1 MSVATLRSDPRPSKE
16 EAASTLQRGHG
27 VAEIAFVC
35 EGSTTRLKHL
45 FQQTPC
51 RVLFPTPEIGDPKLA
66 VLLTTSGGLT
76 GGDDMR
82 LAAQLEPKA
91 QATLTTQ
98 AAEKLY
104 RSLGPDVRMDN
115 RFTIAEGA
123 YLEYLPQESIF
134 FDGARLQR
142 QNHVAVAPG
151 GSFLACEMMVFGRAA
166 RHERLQSGRIH
177 DSWRVR
183 SGGKLVWAD
192 TMVLEDDIAA
202 QLRAPLAFA
211 DSTAI
216 ATALYVS
223 PDAERFLP
231 LVRKLIDGGACRV
244 GVSMVNG
251 LLLCRLFGASAAA
264 VRAELVRYLRGLR
277 AAAGWPAR
285 LPRVWSS

>member
-1 MSVATLRSDPRPSKE
+1 MSVATLRFDPRPSQK
-16 EAASTLQRGHG
+16 EAAPTLQRGDG
-27 VAEIAFVC
+27 VAEIVFVR
-35 EGSTTRLKHL
+35 EDGATRLKHL
-45 FQQTPC
+45 YQQTPC

-76 GGDDMR
+76 GGDEIR
-82 LAAQLEPKA
+82 LATRLEPEA

-98 AAEKLY
+98 AAEKIY
-104 RSLGPDVRMDN
+104 RSNGPDVRMDN

-123 YLEYLPQESIF
+123 YLEYLPQETIF
-134 FDGARLQR
+134 FDGARLLR
-142 QNHVAVAPG
+142 QNNVTISPG

-166 RHERLQSGRIH
+166 RQERLQSGRIH

-183 SGGKLVWAD
+183 SDGKLVWAD

-211 DSTAI
+211 GATAI
-216 ATALYVS
+216 ATALYAS

-231 LVRKLIDGGACRV
+231 LVRKLIDGSACRV
-244 GVSMVNG
+244 GASMVNG
-251 LLLCRLFGASAAA
+251 LLLCRLFGTSAAD

-277 AAAGWPAR
+277 AAIGWPAR